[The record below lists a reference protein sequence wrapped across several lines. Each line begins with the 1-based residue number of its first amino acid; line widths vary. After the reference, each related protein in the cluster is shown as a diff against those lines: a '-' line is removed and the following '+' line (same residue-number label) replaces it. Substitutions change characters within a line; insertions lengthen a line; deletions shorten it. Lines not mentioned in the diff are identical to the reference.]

1 MIRTILIGE
10 DGSTAAHKAL
20 EHGVD
25 LAARLGA
32 TVRVVHV
39 VESAMAWAV
48 PGPTPEPSQTAA
60 AWMSESRKHHEQE
73 GRVILDA
80 ARRLCA
86 ERGVEVFADL
96 VDGWPPRTLREEMQR
111 ADLAVL
117 GRTGRRQD
125 RLGETTGA
133 TAQYMMRRCD
143 KPVVLVDRAAEPLRD
158 LVLGFDNSPSARRAL
173 LVAAELSRRTG
184 LPLTVAHVAERSDE
198 RHHVIQAARKAL
210 AGDPDVR
217 ATFEEL
223 QGKPYPMLAEL
234 LARKP
239 GATLILGGRG
249 HDRLAD
255 FLLGTLPESFHLHHR
270 ATLLVVR

>member
-10 DGSTAAHKAL
+10 DGSTASRKAL

-39 VESAMAWAV
+39 VESSVAWAV
-48 PGPTPEPSQTAA
+48 PGPAPEPSRTAA
-60 AWMSESRKHHEQE
+60 AWVSESRKQHELE
-73 GRVILDA
+73 GRMILDS

-96 VDGWPPRTLREEMQR
+96 VEGWPPRTLREEMQR
-111 ADLAVL
+111 ADVAVL

-133 TAQYMMRRCD
+133 TAQYMMRRCE
-143 KPVVLVDRAAEPLRD
+143 KPVLLVDRAAEPLRE
-158 LVLGFDNSPSARRAL
+158 LVLGFDNSPSSRRAL
-173 LVAAELSRRTG
+173 LVAAELARRTA
-184 LPLTVAHVAERSDE
+184 LPLTIAHVAERSDD
-198 RHHVIQAARKAL
+198 RHVIGMARKAL
-210 AGDPDVR
+210 AEDADVR

-223 QGKPYPMLAEL
+223 RGKPYPMLAEL
-234 LARKP
+234 VANRP

-270 ATLLVVR
+270 ATLLIVR